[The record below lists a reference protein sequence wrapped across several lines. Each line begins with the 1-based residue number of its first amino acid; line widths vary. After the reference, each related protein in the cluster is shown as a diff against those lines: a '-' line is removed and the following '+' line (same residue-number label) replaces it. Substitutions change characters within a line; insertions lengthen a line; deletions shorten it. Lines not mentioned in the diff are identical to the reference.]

1 MYVKWIPYFSLQYR
15 KGGAKAWVYFID
27 QKIPKDSTHFVMS
40 NLTADSTYL
49 IKLSAQNEFGMGE
62 FDLYHTEIRTLKSDP
77 TYVPELGVK
86 GITWNSISLGWNSPP
101 EDKVENIM
109 EYITYYKITRQTATE
124 EVRNSFA
131 ILYCASN
138 LNYLFEKNC
147 LKSGFWKELF
157 RFGSLYIFF
166 AMQ

>member
-1 MYVKWIPYFSLQYR
+1 
-15 KGGAKAWVYFID
+15 
-27 QKIPKDSTHFVMS
+27 MS

-62 FDLYHTEIRTLKSDP
+62 FDLYHDEIRTLKSDP

-124 EVRNSFA
+124 EVRNYFDIIPGHKIGTVTQISIVLVKRNFFG
-131 ILYCASN
+131 
-138 LNYLFEKNC
+138 LFQIHPN
-147 LKSGFWKELF
+147 
-157 RFGSLYIFF
+157 
-166 AMQ
+166 

>member
-1 MYVKWIPYFSLQYR
+1 M
-15 KGGAKAWVYFID
+15 YFID
-27 QKIPKDSTHFVMS
+27 QKIPKDATHFVMS

-124 EVRNSFA
+124 EVRNCFA
-131 ILYCASN
+131 ILHSAPN
-138 LNYLFEKNC
+138 LNPWKLLKMQYLFLHGLLNR
-147 LKSGFWKELF
+147 L
-157 RFGSLYIFF
+157 
-166 AMQ
+166 

>member
-1 MYVKWIPYFSLQYR
+1 
-15 KGGAKAWVYFID
+15 
-27 QKIPKDSTHFVMS
+27 MS

-124 EVRNSFA
+124 EVRNCFA
-131 ILYCASN
+131 ILHSAPNLNDSWKLLKIQYSNHFENPKFHFWRIFDCPKMPNFVQFYRRLFQSYCA
-138 LNYLFEKNC
+138 C
-147 LKSGFWKELF
+147 L
-157 RFGSLYIFF
+157 
-166 AMQ
+166 